1 MPPPLNPLGAV
12 LCCAGW
18 NQVWRQQRPAADAAP
33 TYRSRDSVASCIC
46 CSLAR
51 SLASS
56 RKAQTRLQHLQRT
69 AAAPVTVSVSVSAAE
84 SVGRLNHMIAIM
96 CKPPE
101 KSIITTIRCQQP
113 QHYGLLLRHRPHP
126 LRFIA
131 LYPINSGASS
141 LEEVNSP
148 ESSLQKLLGF

>member
-101 KSIITTIRCQQP
+101 KASSPQFGASNPNIMGSSSATAPIRSALSLCIPLTVEPQASKKSI
-113 QHYGLLLRHRPHP
+113 LLRVR
-126 LRFIA
+126 
-131 LYPINSGASS
+131 YKNC
-141 LEEVNSP
+141 
-148 ESSLQKLLGF
+148 